1 LLALSVILEAGVVIR
16 SAAMRGSFRYF
27 SGTLKYKTRQM
38 AGRKFDTSSSAS
50 GEHRACSLW
59 LLADEPGERYQ
70 PLLQQAVSSGIA
82 WAFR

>member
-1 LLALSVILEAGVVIR
+1 
-16 SAAMRGSFRYF
+16 MRGSFRYF

-38 AGRKFDTSSSAS
+38 AGRKFGTSSSAS

-70 PLLQQAVSSGIA
+70 RLL
-82 WAFR
+82 